1 MANDRSDFA
10 PDIRNSAW
18 WASDTRQ
25 AINGHAVETILIKQG
40 KQPPPDLSGVEAV
53 QMGHVMQ
60 PTIGRLASNKLKMEL
75 KDADYSLAHA
85 TESWFRSHF
94 DFISADGSTLVE
106 VKNYNSLTRAKFDPD
121 TNRIPAADY
130 AQLLHESAVHRIP
143 KVVLAVLF
151 GGQEFQTFEFNF
163 TEQEQTDLIKK
174 MAVFWGHVKADTT
187 PAPQTIEETKL
198 VYSQS
203 NDGVIVATGTLERT
217 IGDLKAIKGKI
228 KELET
233 VAEQWEVQ
241 IRNELADKAEIRSF
255 DGNTLVTWKSSKP
268 SMRFSA
274 DLFKTSMPD
283 LYEKYIV
290 EMAGSRRFLIK

>member
-1 MANDRSDFA
+1 MY
-10 PDIRNSAW
+10 
-18 WASDTRQ
+18 
-25 AINGHAVETILIKQG
+25 L
-40 KQPPPDLSGVEAV
+40 
-53 QMGHVMQ
+53 
-60 PTIGRLASNKLKMEL
+60 
-75 KDADYSLAHA
+75 
-85 TESWFRSHF
+85 
-94 DFISADGSTLVE
+94 
-106 VKNYNSLTRAKFDPD
+106 
-121 TNRIPAADY
+121 
-130 AQLLHESAVHRIP
+130 
-143 KVVLAVLF
+143 
-151 GGQEFQTFEFNF
+151 
-163 TEQEQTDLIKK
+163 
-174 MAVFWGHVKADTT
+174 
-187 PAPQTIEETKL
+187 
-198 VYSQS
+198 
-203 NDGVIVATGTLERT
+203 TGTLERT